1 MMKKLELETLSSI
14 EEFMCGGEKISRN
27 VVKYLRSIL
36 NENVLK
42 IVYGSTEMGRITS
55 FVPSKDQI
63 SSDFNAGCPFND
75 IKIKIVDLKNEEIEM
90 PAGTFGEILMKS
102 STLMFRVMLTFSLN
116 NLIKKFTI
124 SFISQGLRW

>member
-1 MMKKLELETLSSI
+1 MMKKFELETLSSI

-36 NENVLK
+36 RENVLK

-55 FVPSKDQI
+55 FVPSKDQT

-75 IKIKIVDLKNEEIEM
+75 IKIKIANLKNEEVEM
-90 PAGTFGEILMKS
+90 PAGNFGEILIKS
-102 STLMFRVMLTFSLN
+102 STLKFRVMLIFFYCE
-116 NLIKKFTI
+116 I
-124 SFISQGLRW
+124 